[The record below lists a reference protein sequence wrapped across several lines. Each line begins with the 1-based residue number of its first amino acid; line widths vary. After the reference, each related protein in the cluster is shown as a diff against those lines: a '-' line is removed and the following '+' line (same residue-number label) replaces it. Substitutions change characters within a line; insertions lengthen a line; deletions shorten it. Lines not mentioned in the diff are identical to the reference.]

1 LLTAAAMVAFV
12 IAFLAGIAWYL
23 DRSER
28 RDFG

>member
-1 LLTAAAMVAFV
+1 MVAFV